1 MISLLWRVFW
11 RAVGL
16 FGLLLVGLLT
26 LLVVYPACSNT
37 GRCRIRQRWS
47 KALLLICGVRV
58 RSQSLDRFEGQP
70 PSLVVLNHVSWL
82 DIFLLTSVQPAT
94 FIAKSEIRGWPL
106 VGWLVAGAGTL
117 FIERA
122 SRHAVRHVNR
132 QIIHRMSCG
141 EHVAF
146 FPEGTTTDGRFVGPF
161 HTSLFAAALPPHPH
175 DVVVMALQYQ
185 QHGVWSPKPAYIDD
199 QTLLGSIY
207 TILSTRGLSAELRVL
222 EVLSVSETT
231 LTRHQLAALTEQ
243 MVRSAVEEF

>member
-1 MISLLWRVFW
+1 
-11 RAVGL
+11 
-16 FGLLLVGLLT
+16 
-26 LLVVYPACSNT
+26 
-37 GRCRIRQRWS
+37 
-47 KALLLICGVRV
+47 
-58 RSQSLDRFEGQP
+58 
-70 PSLVVLNHVSWL
+70 
-82 DIFLLTSVQPAT
+82 
-94 FIAKSEIRGWPL
+94 
-106 VGWLVAGAGTL
+106 
-117 FIERA
+117 
-122 SRHAVRHVNR
+122 
-132 QIIHRMSCG
+132 MSCG

-222 EVLSVSETT
+222 EVLSVPETT

-243 MVRSAVEEF
+243 IVRSAVEEF